1 MNTNTRKLIQ
11 SVSIKGRFVVQ
22 IKNPDNLKLSN
33 MVTIHNEDITEC
45 SNLKTFAVAVSN
57 T

>member
-11 SVSIKGRFVVQ
+11 SVSIKGRFVVRL
-22 IKNPDNLKLSN
+22 KNPDNLKLSN
-33 MVTIHNEDITEC
+33 MVTIHNEDITKC